1 MFRFR
6 AWLIA
11 LSLVLAMGGLGGAL
25 TYRYLHTPIGGP
37 RTAIV
42 VVKRGD
48 RLRKILET
56 LASQQVLAQP
66 AWLHAYA
73 RLRQQS
79 AVRIGTYEMHADQT
93 PLALLAMLQEGRV
106 VLEQFTL
113 AEGLNRWQVRGIL
126 AAAHWM
132 TGPQFDALCDDPD
145 FLQAHHIAGPTCEG
159 YLFPDTYTMTRG
171 LAPAAVFAAL
181 FDSYHHAFRTL
192 MQSVGRGSMA
202 LSERQFVTLAS
213 IVEKETG
220 SAAERPHIACVF
232 YNRLQAKPPW
242 RLETDPTVIYAAT
255 VADPH
260 FNGNL
265 TRAHLRTLDSP
276 YNTYRVF
283 GLPKGPI
290 ASPGLAALQATAQPS
305 ACKDFFFVSMNHGE
319 HVFCPTLTCHNAAVQ
334 KYQVEYFRRAHPQ
347 PATPPAAVKR

>member
-1 MFRFR
+1 M
-6 AWLIA
+6 
-11 LSLVLAMGGLGGAL
+11 LVVGGLGGAL
-25 TYRYLHTPIGGP
+25 AYHYLHTPIGGP
-37 RTAIV
+37 RTAKLE
-42 VVKRGD
+42 VKRGD
-48 RLRKILET
+48 RLRGILET
-56 LASQQVLAQP
+56 LASQGVLAQP
-66 AWLHAYA
+66 TWLHAYA

-93 PLALLAMLQEGRV
+93 PLGLLAMLQDGRV

-126 AAAHWM
+126 AAAQWM
-132 TGPQFDALCDDPD
+132 TGAQFDALCNDTD

-171 LAPAAVFAAL
+171 LPPAAVFAAL
-181 FDSYHHAFRTL
+181 FDSYHHAYRAL
-192 MQSVGRGSMA
+192 VQSAGKGPMK

-255 VADPH
+255 VADAH

-276 YNTYRVF
+276 YNTYRIF
-283 GLPKGPI
+283 GLPRGPI
-290 ASPGLAALQATAQPS
+290 ASPGLAALRATAQPS
-305 ACKDFFFVSMNHGE
+305 ACNDFFFVSMNHGE
-319 HVFCPTLTCHNAAVQ
+319 HVFCPTLACHNAAVQ
-334 KYQVEYFRRAHPQ
+334 KYQVEYFRRPHAP